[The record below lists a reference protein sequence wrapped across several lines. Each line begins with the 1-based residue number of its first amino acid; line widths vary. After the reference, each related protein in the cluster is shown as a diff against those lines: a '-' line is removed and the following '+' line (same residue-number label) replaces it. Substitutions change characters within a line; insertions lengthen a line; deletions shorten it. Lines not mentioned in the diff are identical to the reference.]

1 MPLDHIEFVMFDMA
15 GTTVDDRL
23 VGSSLVVT
31 AFVGAFAKAGLAI
44 APEQVHQHRGKEKRE
59 AIGSLLRELGQ
70 VDSPELNEQAA
81 AIFSDFVDKLR
92 AGVDSLREIR
102 GTPEVFRFLKG
113 RGIRV
118 GVGSGFPQEVVN
130 AIVDKFGWEAAGL
143 VDYVGCAEEVR
154 ASRPDPKMIV
164 HAMAKLGIA
173 DPQCVLKVGDTVVD
187 ILEGKNAGTWT
198 VGVLSGSQSEEQL
211 RTAGADYVL
220 LTIAL
225 LPQLFAE

>member
-31 AFVGAFAKAGLAI
+31 AFVGAFAKAGLSI

-59 AIGSLLRELGQ
+59 AIRSLLRELGQ

-81 AIFSDFVDKLR
+81 EIYSAFVGKLR
-92 AGVDSLREIR
+92 AGVDSLREMQ
-102 GTPEVFRFLKG
+102 GTQEVFRFLRG
-113 RGIRV
+113 RAIRV
-118 GVGSGFPQEVVN
+118 GVGSGFPQEVVT
-130 AIVDKFGWEAAGL
+130 AIVDKFGWEDEGL
-143 VDYVGCAEEVR
+143 VEYVGCAELVGV
-154 ASRPDPKMIV
+154 SRPDPKMII

-173 DPQCVLKVGDTVVD
+173 DPQRVLKVGDTAVD

-211 RTAGADYVL
+211 RAAGADHVL
-220 LTIAL
+220 SSVAL
-225 LPQLFAE
+225 LPPLFAE